1 MKHLINKGLLLISA
15 FVIIYTQHTD
25 TRLITALLLSLIA
38 GSVYPA
44 LIGITAANSSTTK
57 SVEEHSRIYPY
68 ICETLICVYFISA
81 FWLQPIY
88 MFTSIV
94 SYDMFRYRQRLSP
107 IILILLSIY
116 MCDRNPLMSVFPQIC
131 LIAFSFALSIY
142 CCRIN
147 LLRAELLALRDNT
160 AEHDMLVAQNTR
172 QLLENQDNM
181 VLTATLS
188 ERNRIA
194 REIHDNVG
202 HMLTRSIL
210 QTGAIKIINKDDRLE
225 KPLTQLQSTL
235 DTAMDSMR
243 KSVHDLHD
251 ESIDLRTALND
262 VIKNIQGMEIHMD
275 YDMSDRLPKEIK
287 YSFINIVKEAI
298 NNTLKHSN
306 GDHMDI
312 RVREHP
318 AFYQLYITDN
328 GQIIRSGLS
337 LEHGNA
343 SSGMG
348 LYGIQERVN
357 KLGGTMKISA
367 DDGFS
372 ILINIMKRDF
382 QTDCK
387 TDMLNSQIFYK
398 EGETDK

>member
-1 MKHLINKGLLLISA
+1 MKHLINKGLLLVSV
-15 FVIIYTQHTD
+15 FVMIYAHNTATD
-25 TRLITALLLSLIA
+25 TRLIIALLLSLIVGA
-38 GSVYPA
+38 VYPA
-44 LIGITAANSSTTK
+44 LAGISSVDITTAKGAEN
-57 SVEEHSRIYPY
+57 HSRIYSY
-68 ICETLICVYFISA
+68 ICETLVCAYLISA
-81 FWLQPIY
+81 LWLHPIY
-88 MFTSIV
+88 MFVSIV
-94 SYDMFRYRQRLSP
+94 SYDMYRYRQRLSP
-107 IILILLSIY
+107 AILVLLSIY
-116 MCDRNPLMSVFPQIC
+116 MCVRYPLIAVLPQIC
-131 LIAFSFALSIY
+131 LIAFSFALGIY

-147 LLRAELLALRDNT
+147 LLKAELLAMRDNT

-181 VLTATLS
+181 ILTATLS

-210 QTGAIKIINKDDRLE
+210 QTGAIKVINKDDRLE
-225 KPLTQLQSTL
+225 KPLAQLQSTL

-262 VIKNIQGMEIHMD
+262 VIRNVQGTKIHMD

-328 GQIIRSGLS
+328 GRSIRSCLS
-337 LEHGNA
+337 PEQGSA
-343 SSGMG
+343 SGGMG

-357 KLGGTMKISA
+357 KLGGTMKISV

-372 ILINIMKRDF
+372 ILINIMKREISDLS
-382 QTDCK
+382 TNRYAK
-387 TDMLNSQIFYK
+387 
-398 EGETDK
+398 

>member
-1 MKHLINKGLLLISA
+1 MKHLINKGLLLITA
-15 FVIIYTQHTD
+15 FVIIYTQDTATD
-25 TRLITALLLSLIA
+25 TRLIIALLLSLIA
-38 GSVYPA
+38 SAIYPA
-44 LIGITAANSSTTK
+44 LAGISAVDIVSENTAEN
-57 SVEEHSRIYPY
+57 HSRIYPY
-68 ICETLICVYFISA
+68 ICETLVCAYLITA

-88 MFTSIV
+88 MFASIV
-94 SYDMFRYRQRLSP
+94 SYDMYRYRQRLSP
-107 IILILLSIY
+107 VLLVLLSID
-116 MCDRNPLMSVFPQIC
+116 MCVRYPLMSVLPQIC
-131 LIAFSFALSIY
+131 LIAFSFAMSVY

-147 LLRAELLALRDNT
+147 LLRAELLAMRDNT

-172 QLLENQDNM
+172 QLLESQDNM

-210 QTGAIKIINKDDRLE
+210 QTGAIKVINKDDRLE
-225 KPLTQLQSTL
+225 KPLAQLQSTL

-343 SSGMG
+343 SGGMG

-382 QTDCK
+382 S
-387 TDMLNSQIFYK
+387 N
-398 EGETDK
+398 

>member
-1 MKHLINKGLLLISA
+1 MKHLINKGLLLVSA
-15 FVIIYTQHTD
+15 FVMIYAHNTATD
-25 TRLITALLLSLIA
+25 TRLIIALLLSLIA
-38 GSVYPA
+38 GAVYPA
-44 LIGITAANSSTTK
+44 LAGISAVDRATTK
-57 SVEEHSRIYPY
+57 GAENHSRIYPY
-68 ICETLICVYFISA
+68 ICEALVCAYLVSA
-81 FWLQPIY
+81 FWLHPVY
-88 MFTSIV
+88 MFVSIV
-94 SYDMFRYRQRLSP
+94 SYDMYRYRQRLSP
-107 IILILLSIY
+107 VILVLLSIY
-116 MCDRNPLMSVFPQIC
+116 MCVNYPLMSVLPQIC
-131 LIAFSFALSIY
+131 LIAFSFAMSVY

-147 LLRAELLALRDNT
+147 LLRAELLAMRDNT
-160 AEHDMLVAQNTR
+160 EENDMLVAQNTR

-210 QTGAIKIINKDDRLE
+210 QTGAIKVINKDERLE
-225 KPLTQLQSTL
+225 KPLAQLQSTL

-243 KSVHDLHD
+243 NSVHDLHD
-251 ESIDLRTALND
+251 ESLYLRTALDD
-262 VIKNIQGMEIHMD
+262 VINNVSDMDIYMD
-275 YDMSDRLPKEIK
+275 YDMSDKLPREIK

-328 GQIIRSGLS
+328 GQNIRSGLS
-337 LEHGNA
+337 PAQGIA
-343 SSGMG
+343 SGGMG
-348 LYGIQERVN
+348 LNGILERVN
-357 KLGGTMKISA
+357 KLGGTMKIST

-372 ILINIMKRDF
+372 ILINIMKIDF
-382 QTDCK
+382 TD
-387 TDMLNSQIFYK
+387 
-398 EGETDK
+398 

>member
-1 MKHLINKGLLLISA
+1 MKHLINKGLLLVSA
-15 FVIIYTQHTD
+15 FVMIYAHNTATD
-25 TRLITALLLSLIA
+25 TRFIIALLLSLIA
-38 GSVYPA
+38 GAVYPA
-44 LIGITAANSSTTK
+44 LVGISAVDMVSENTAENHSS
-57 SVEEHSRIYPY
+57 IYPY
-68 ICETLICVYFISA
+68 ICEALVCAYLVSA
-81 FWLQPIY
+81 FWLQPIH
-88 MFTSIV
+88 MFVSIV
-94 SYDMFRYRQRLSP
+94 SYDMYRYRQRLSP
-107 IILILLSIY
+107 VLLVLLSIY
-116 MCDRNPLMSVFPQIC
+116 MCVRYPLMSVLPQIC
-131 LIAFSFALSIY
+131 LIAFSFAMSVY

-147 LLRAELLALRDNT
+147 LLRAELLAMRDNT

-210 QTGAIKIINKDDRLE
+210 QTGAIKVINKDDRLE
-225 KPLTQLQSTL
+225 KPLAQLQSTL

-251 ESIDLRTALND
+251 ESIDLHTALDD
-262 VIKNIQGMEIHMD
+262 VIINVSDLDIHMD
-275 YDMSDRLPKEIK
+275 YDMSDKLPREIK

-306 GDHMDI
+306 GRHMEI
-312 RVREHP
+312 RAREHP

-328 GQIIRSGLS
+328 GHITRSSPFPEQNSPSG
-337 LEHGNA
+337 
-343 SSGMG
+343 GMG
-348 LYGIQERVN
+348 LNSIQERVN
-357 KLGGTMKISA
+357 KLGGTMKIST

-382 QTDCK
+382 SD
-387 TDMLNSQIFYK
+387 
-398 EGETDK
+398 

>member
-1 MKHLINKGLLLISA
+1 MKHFINKGLLLVSA
-15 FVIIYTQHTD
+15 FVMIYAQDTATD
-25 TRLITALLLSLIA
+25 TRLIIALLVSLIA
-38 GSVYPA
+38 SAFCPA
-44 LIGITAANSSTTK
+44 LAGITAVDRSAANVTEGHGK
-57 SVEEHSRIYPY
+57 IYPY
-68 ICETLICVYFISA
+68 ICETLVCAYLIST

-88 MFTSIV
+88 MFVSIV
-94 SYDMFRYRQRLSP
+94 SYDMYRYRQRLSP
-107 IILILLSIY
+107 VILVLLSIY
-116 MCDRNPLMSVFPQIC
+116 MCVNYPLMSVLPQIC
-131 LIAFSFALSIY
+131 LIAFSFAMSMY
-142 CCRIN
+142 CCHIN
-147 LLRAELLALRDNT
+147 LLRAELLAMRDNT
-160 AEHDMLVAQNTR
+160 AEHDILVAQNTR

-210 QTGAIKIINKDDRLE
+210 QTGAIKVINKDEHLE
-225 KPLTQLQSTL
+225 KPLAQLQSTL

-251 ESIDLRTALND
+251 ESIDLRTALYD
-262 VIKNIQGMEIHMD
+262 VINNVSDMDIYMD
-275 YDMSDRLPKEIK
+275 YDMSDKLPREIK

-306 GDHMDI
+306 GNHMDI

-328 GQIIRSGLS
+328 GRKICSSLALAQGSASG
-337 LEHGNA
+337 
-343 SSGMG
+343 GMG
-348 LYGIQERVN
+348 LNGIQERIN
-357 KLGGTMKISA
+357 KLGGTMRIST

-382 QTDCK
+382 TD
-387 TDMLNSQIFYK
+387 
-398 EGETDK
+398 

>member
-1 MKHLINKGLLLISA
+1 MKHLINKGLLLVSA
-15 FVIIYTQHTD
+15 FVMIYAHNTATD
-25 TRLITALLLSLIA
+25 TRLIIALLLSLIA
-38 GSVYPA
+38 GAVYPA
-44 LIGITAANSSTTK
+44 LAGISAVDRATTK
-57 SVEEHSRIYPY
+57 GTENHSRIYPY
-68 ICETLICVYFISA
+68 ICEALVCAYLVST
-81 FWLQPIY
+81 FWLHPVY
-88 MFTSIV
+88 MFVSIV
-94 SYDMFRYRQRLSP
+94 SYDMYRYRQRLSP
-107 IILILLSIY
+107 VKLVLLSIY
-116 MCDRNPLMSVFPQIC
+116 MCVNYPLMSVLPQIC
-131 LIAFSFALSIY
+131 LIAFSFAMSVY

-147 LLRAELLALRDNT
+147 LLRAELLAMRDNT

-210 QTGAIKIINKDDRLE
+210 QTGAIKVINKDERLE
-225 KPLTQLQSTL
+225 KPLAQLQSTL

-251 ESIDLRTALND
+251 ESIDLRTALDD
-262 VIKNIQGMEIHMD
+262 VINNVSDMDIYMD
-275 YDMSDRLPKEIK
+275 YDMSDKLPREIK

-328 GQIIRSGLS
+328 GQNIRSGLS
-337 LEHGNA
+337 PAQG
-343 SSGMG
+343 STSGGMG
-348 LYGIQERVN
+348 LNGIQERVN
-357 KLGGTMKISA
+357 KLGGTMKIST

-382 QTDCK
+382 TD
-387 TDMLNSQIFYK
+387 
-398 EGETDK
+398 

>member
-1 MKHLINKGLLLISA
+1 MKHLINKGLLLVSA
-15 FVIIYTQHTD
+15 FVMIYAHNTATD
-25 TRLITALLLSLIA
+25 TRLIIALLLSLIA
-38 GSVYPA
+38 GAVYPA
-44 LIGITAANSSTTK
+44 LAGISAVDRATTK
-57 SVEEHSRIYPY
+57 GAENHSRIYPY
-68 ICETLICVYFISA
+68 ICEALVCAYLVSA
-81 FWLQPIY
+81 FWLHPVY
-88 MFTSIV
+88 MFVPIV
-94 SYDMFRYRQRLSP
+94 SYDMYRYRQRLSP
-107 IILILLSIY
+107 VILVLLSIY
-116 MCDRNPLMSVFPQIC
+116 MCVNYPLMSVLPQIC
-131 LIAFSFALSIY
+131 LIAFSFAMSVY

-147 LLRAELLALRDNT
+147 LLRAELHAMRDNT

-210 QTGAIKIINKDDRLE
+210 QTGAIKVINKDERLE
-225 KPLTQLQSTL
+225 KPLAQLQSTL

-251 ESIDLRTALND
+251 ESIDLRTALDD
-262 VIKNIQGMEIHMD
+262 VINNVSDMDIYMD
-275 YDMSDRLPKEIK
+275 YDMSDKLPREIK

-328 GQIIRSGLS
+328 GQNIRSGLS
-337 LEHGNA
+337 PA
-343 SSGMG
+343 QG
-348 LYGIQERVN
+348 LSLIH
-357 KLGGTMKISA
+357 ISEPT
-367 DDGFS
+367 
-372 ILINIMKRDF
+372 RH
-382 QTDCK
+382 
-387 TDMLNSQIFYK
+387 
-398 EGETDK
+398 

>member
-25 TRLITALLLSLIA
+25 TDTRLITALLLSLIA

-44 LIGITAANSSTTK
+44 LTGITAVNSSTTK
-57 SVEEHSRIYPY
+57 STENHSRIYPY
-68 ICETLICVYFISA
+68 ICETLVCAYLISA
-81 FWLQPIY
+81 FWLHPVY
-88 MFTSIV
+88 MFVSIV
-94 SYDMFRYRQRLSP
+94 SYDMYRYRQRLSP
-107 IILILLSIY
+107 AILVLLSIY
-116 MCDRNPLMSVFPQIC
+116 MCVRYPLISVLPQIC
-131 LIAFSFALSIY
+131 LITFSFAMSVY

-147 LLRAELLALRDNT
+147 LLKAELFAMRDNT

-210 QTGAIKIINKDDRLE
+210 QTGAIKVINKDDRLE
-225 KPLTQLQSTL
+225 KPLAQLQSTL

-262 VIKNIQGMEIHMD
+262 VIRNVQGTEIHMD

-306 GDHMDI
+306 GNHMDI

-328 GQIIRSGLS
+328 GQSIRPGLS
-337 LEHGNA
+337 LEQG
-343 SSGMG
+343 SVSGGMG

-357 KLGGTMKISA
+357 KLGGTMKISV

-372 ILINIMKRDF
+372 ILINIMKREISD
-382 QTDCK
+382 
-387 TDMLNSQIFYK
+387 
-398 EGETDK
+398 

>member
-1 MKHLINKGLLLISA
+1 MKHLINKGLLLVSA
-15 FVIIYTQHTD
+15 FVMIYAHNTATD
-25 TRLITALLLSLIA
+25 TRIIITLLLSLIA
-38 GSVYPA
+38 GAVYPA
-44 LIGITAANSSTTK
+44 LAGISAVNRATTK
-57 SVEEHSRIYPY
+57 GAENHSRIYPY
-68 ICETLICVYFISA
+68 ICEALVCAYLVSA
-81 FWLQPIY
+81 FWLHPVY
-88 MFTSIV
+88 MFVSIV
-94 SYDMFRYRQRLSP
+94 SYDMYRYRQRLSP
-107 IILILLSIY
+107 VILVLLSIY
-116 MCDRNPLMSVFPQIC
+116 MCVNYPLMSVLPQIC
-131 LIAFSFALSIY
+131 LIAFSFAMSVY

-147 LLRAELLALRDNT
+147 LLRAELLAMRDNT

-210 QTGAIKIINKDDRLE
+210 QTGAIKVINKDERLE
-225 KPLTQLQSTL
+225 KPLAQLQSTL

-251 ESIDLRTALND
+251 ESIDLRTALDD
-262 VIKNIQGMEIHMD
+262 VINNVSDMDIYMD
-275 YDMSDRLPKEIK
+275 YDMSDKLPREIK

-318 AFYQLYITDN
+318 AFYQLYIADN
-328 GQIIRSGLS
+328 GQNIRSGPS
-337 LEHGNA
+337 PAQGSA
-343 SSGMG
+343 SGGMG
-348 LYGIQERVN
+348 LNGIQERVN
-357 KLGGTMKISA
+357 KLGGTMKIST

-382 QTDCK
+382 TD
-387 TDMLNSQIFYK
+387 
-398 EGETDK
+398 

>member
-1 MKHLINKGLLLISA
+1 M
-15 FVIIYTQHTD
+15 
-25 TRLITALLLSLIA
+25 
-38 GSVYPA
+38 
-44 LIGITAANSSTTK
+44 
-57 SVEEHSRIYPY
+57 
-68 ICETLICVYFISA
+68 
-81 FWLQPIY
+81 
-88 MFTSIV
+88 
-94 SYDMFRYRQRLSP
+94 
-107 IILILLSIY
+107 
-116 MCDRNPLMSVFPQIC
+116 
-131 LIAFSFALSIY
+131 
-142 CCRIN
+142 
-147 LLRAELLALRDNT
+147 RDNT

-210 QTGAIKIINKDDRLE
+210 QTGAIKVINKDERLE
-225 KPLTQLQSTL
+225 KPLAQLQSTL

-251 ESIDLRTALND
+251 ESIDLRTALDD
-262 VIKNIQGMEIHMD
+262 VINNVSDMDIYMD
-275 YDMSDRLPKEIK
+275 YDMSDKLPREIK

-328 GQIIRSGLS
+328 GQNIRSGLS
-337 LEHGNA
+337 PAQGIA
-343 SSGMG
+343 SGGMG
-348 LYGIQERVN
+348 LNGILERVN
-357 KLGGTMKISA
+357 KLGGTMKIST

-382 QTDCK
+382 TD
-387 TDMLNSQIFYK
+387 
-398 EGETDK
+398 